1 MSSSGI
7 DTILTTSNITALV
20 NSYITD
26 QTNRIISPITTRK
39 TRYQNLSS
47 AYSAFS
53 SKLTS
58 LKSLLVDFKISDST
72 SLFSKKAATS
82 SEPTFITTS
91 VENSASIGAYSMRV
105 DQLAKNDVLLS
116 QDFAS
121 SDANTITGT
130 HTFTIKTGDGTN
142 PDITSNVE
150 VTFSGS
156 ETNQTVME
164 KIRDAINSDKAVVES
179 GTKSAS
185 TSYTG
190 GASTFTIDLNGTET
204 SISVN
209 GGGTYEDLIDEVAA
223 KINSDIS
230 GVSAEKVLDSGTG
243 NVSLKLTVNDS
254 KNYISISHSSGFDV
268 VSDFGIGVVKE
279 KGASGAVTASSFS
292 PSSGYTQLSLTSKE
306 TGVNYRIKELS
317 DSGSSTALSSL
328 GLNIGTNRPAFDQS
342 TEPDTAG
349 FLYSDISSNSLL
361 NAKLTFNGLSI
372 NRDSNIIDDLVTGV
386 TFNLKAAMQ
395 SSDSDVSVS
404 VANDVQTIESKV
416 QDFITKFNDIY
427 QFLKTNSSATSS
439 SISGTSSYTPGVL
452 SYDSNASSLLS
463 ILRSVAYTGV
473 AGIPTG
479 DINSLSQ
486 IGITFDTSTGL
497 SISDTSTFEQKVNEN
512 ADQVAALFNSTNGL
526 ANTLYNQIDPY
537 LGVSGYLTLKKNSY
551 NDNVTSLSDKISAAQ
566 DRINKSADNLRT
578 QYEKL
583 QSQLAEMISLQNMI
597 SYL

>member
-1 MSSSGI
+1 MSSNTL

-26 QTNRIISPITTRK
+26 QTSRIITPITTRQ

-47 AYSAFS
+47 AYNTFS

-58 LKSLLVDFKISDST
+58 LKSLLVDFKIADTT
-72 SLFSKKAATS
+72 SLFNKKAAAS
-82 SEPTFITTS
+82 SDPTFISTS
-91 VENSASIGAYSMRV
+91 VENSASIGAYNMRV

-116 QDFAS
+116 QDIAS
-121 SDANTITGT
+121 SAANALTGT
-130 HTFTIKTGDGTN
+130 HTFTLKTGDGTN
-142 PDITSNVE
+142 PDFTSNVE

-164 KIRDAINSDKAVVES
+164 KIRNAINTDKAVVQS

-185 TSYTG
+185 ASYTG
-190 GASTFTIDLNGTET
+190 GPSTFTIDLNGTET

-209 GGGTYEDLIDEVAA
+209 GGGTYEDLIDEIAS
-223 KINSDIS
+223 KINSDVS

-243 NVSLKLTVNDS
+243 NVSLKLTVNNS
-254 KNYISISHSSGFDV
+254 KNYISVTNTSGNDI
-268 VSDFGIGVVKE
+268 VSDLGIGAVKE
-279 KGASGAVTASSFS
+279 KGASGMVTASSFS
-292 PSSGYTQLSLTSKE
+292 PASGNTQLSLTSKE

-328 GLNIGTNRPAFDQS
+328 GLNIGASRPAFDQS
-342 TEPDTAG
+342 TEPDTVG

-372 NRDSNIIDDLVTGV
+372 SRDSNIIDDLVTGV
-386 TFNLKAAMQ
+386 TFNLKASMQ

-404 VANDVQTIESKV
+404 VANDVKTIESKV

-439 SISGTSSYTPGVL
+439 SSSGTTSYTPGVL

-463 ILRSVAYTGV
+463 MLRSVAYTRV
-473 AGIPTG
+473 VGIPTG
-479 DINSLSQ
+479 DMNSLSQ

-497 SISDTSTFEQKVNEN
+497 SISDTAAFEQKVNEN
-512 ADQVAALFNSTNGL
+512 SDQVAALFNSTDGL

-537 LGVSGYLTLKKNSY
+537 LGVSGYLTIKKNSY
-551 NDNVTSLSDKISAAQ
+551 NSNITSLSDKITAAQ
-566 DRINKSADNLRT
+566 DRINKSADSLRS

-583 QSQLAEMISLQNMI
+583 QSQLAEMISMQNMI

>member
-1 MSSSGI
+1 
-7 DTILTTSNITALV
+7 
-20 NSYITD
+20 
-26 QTNRIISPITTRK
+26 
-39 TRYQNLSS
+39 
-47 AYSAFS
+47 
-53 SKLTS
+53 LTS
-58 LKSLLVDFKISDST
+58 LKSLLVDFKITDTT

-82 SEPTFITTS
+82 SDPTFITTS

-116 QDFAS
+116 QDIAS
-121 SDANTITGT
+121 STANALTGT
-130 HTFTIKTGDGTN
+130 HTFTLKTGDGTD
-142 PDITSNVE
+142 PDLTSNVE

-179 GTKSAS
+179 SAKSAS

-190 GASTFTIDLNGTET
+190 GAGTFTINLNGTET

-209 GGGTYEDLIDEVAA
+209 GGGTYEDLIDEIAA
-223 KINSDIS
+223 KINSDVS
-230 GVSAEKVLDSGTG
+230 GVSAEKVLDSGTV
-243 NVSLKLTVNDS
+243 NVSLKMTVNDS
-254 KNYISISHSSGFDV
+254 KNYISISNASGFDV
-268 VSDFGIGVVKE
+268 VSDLGIGVVKE
-279 KGASGAVTASSFS
+279 KGASGIVTASSFS
-292 PSSGYTQLSLTSKE
+292 PSSGYSQLSITSKE
-306 TGVNYRIKELS
+306 TGIDYRIKELS

-328 GLNIGTNRPAFDQS
+328 GLNIGTSRPTFDQS
-342 TEPDTAG
+342 TSPDTAG

-372 NRDSNIIDDLVTGV
+372 SRDSNIIDDLVTGV

-395 SSDSDVSVS
+395 SSDSNVSVS
-404 VANDVQTIESKV
+404 VANDVKTIESKV

-439 SISGTSSYTPGVL
+439 SSSTGTSSYTPGVL

-463 ILRSVAYTGV
+463 VLRSVAYTRIS
-473 AGIPTG
+473 GIPTG
-479 DINSLSQ
+479 DLNSLSQ
-486 IGITFDTSTGL
+486 IGISFDTSTGL

-512 ADQVAALFNSTNGL
+512 SDQVAALFNSTNGL

-551 NDNVTSLSDKISAAQ
+551 NSNITSLSDKITAAQ
-566 DRINKSADNLRT
+566 DRINKSADSLRT

-583 QSQLAEMISLQNMI
+583 QSQLAEMISMQNMI

>member
-116 QDFAS
+116 QDFSS

-223 KINSDIS
+223 KINSDVS

>member
-26 QTNRIISPITTRK
+26 QTNRIISPISTRK

-47 AYSAFS
+47 AYSSFS

-82 SEPTFITTS
+82 SDPTFITTS

-121 SDANTITGT
+121 SDANAITGT

-142 PDITSNVE
+142 PDFTSNVE

-185 TSYTG
+185 TSYSG

-209 GGGTYEDLIDEVAA
+209 GGGTYEDLIDEIAA
-223 KINSDIS
+223 KINSDVS

-254 KNYISISHSSGFDV
+254 KNYISVSHSSGFDV
-268 VSDFGIGVVKE
+268 VSDLGIGVVKE
-279 KGASGAVTASSFS
+279 KGASGMVTASSFS
-292 PSSGYTQLSLTSKE
+292 PSSGYTQLSFTSKE

-328 GLNIGTNRPAFDQS
+328 GLNIGTSRPVFDQS

-439 SISGTSSYTPGVL
+439 SSSGTSSYTPGVL

-473 AGIPTG
+473 SGIPTG

-526 ANTLYNQIDPY
+526 ANTLYNQIEPF
-537 LGVSGYLTLKKNSY
+537 LGVDGYLTLKQNTY
-551 NDNVTSLSDKISAAQ
+551 DNNVRNLSDKITAAQ
-566 DRINKSADNLRT
+566 DRINKSADSLRT

-583 QSQLAEMISLQNMI
+583 QSQLADMISMQNMI
-597 SYL
+597 SLL